1 MSIGPIETNR
11 KFVLVPQK
19 FLIGPIEIFYYKNL
33 HVIMKLQYNKIC
45 RTILGVNLNNHV
57 AFIVIPILYNL
68 FLSNCNLYYPTPR
81 PYTLTIMS
89 IIPIYRVILDVLKKD
104 GYYILNYTFMT
115 EI

>member
-1 MSIGPIETNR
+1 
-11 KFVLVPQK
+11 
-19 FLIGPIEIFYYKNL
+19 
-33 HVIMKLQYNKIC
+33 MKLQYNKIC

-81 PYTLTIMS
+81 PYTYLYYVHYS
-89 IIPIYRVILDVLKKD
+89 YIYRVILDVLKKD